1 MQMRISR
8 ERRREYVLK
17 AKLDTWLDI
26 RVSISMCKFVPDYIE
41 WAARYVSVG
50 PYLYGS
56 LHLVQAEV

>member
-26 RVSISMCKFVPDYIE
+26 KSISMCKFVPDYIE
-41 WAARYVSVG
+41 WAARYVSKC